1 MGLRGSEML
10 AASLLEAEASS
21 YRRLTREMTEEVQ
34 RAEMMAR
41 AGKTGRNALETT
53 DYWLF

>member
-10 AASLLEAEASS
+10 VASLLEAGASA

-41 AGKTGRNALETT
+41 AGKTGRNAQETT
-53 DYWLF
+53 DYCLF

>member
-10 AASLLEAEASS
+10 VASLLEAGASA
-21 YRRLTREMTEEVQ
+21 YRRLTRGMIGAVQ

>member
-10 AASLLEAEASS
+10 VASLLEAGASA
-21 YRRLTREMTEEVQ
+21 YRRLTRGMIEAAQ